1 VAMDC
6 NPSRDSRIAP
16 VPHPG
21 RASDARA
28 RAMSAET
35 RNRMIVKGAPWLT
48 LAIILGLFNL
58 FGG

>member
-1 VAMDC
+1 
-6 NPSRDSRIAP
+6 
-16 VPHPG
+16 
-21 RASDARA
+21 
-28 RAMSAET
+28 MSAET